1 MGQNPAWESLKA
13 KSDISSFVSAAYIV
27 LSKF

>member
-13 KSDISSFVSAAYIV
+13 ENDISILVSAAYIA